1 MNLPNPNNYGA
12 FHMNTQIN
20 RPFQQ
25 QSVIQILTAF
35 AAIMP
40 MVALSIWMY
49 LLRDSVPGVS
59 EFFLGPLLFGGGMIF
74 WLLFLHIVVCRD
86 NLQTLGFK
94 IDGLWMDVVVGSG
107 LGTAFLLLKELMQ
120 PLLNSVFE
128 PRPPST
134 EIIQLIHSVAS
145 DPWLLA
151 LWLGPVVWI
160 GIAGFEELWRVV
172 VLRRFWN
179 VFSGT
184 GGKWMVLLLVSVLIG
199 AAHGYQ
205 GPAAI
210 VSIGFKSVLMGWF
223 FMATGR
229 TRALIVSHAVYDS
242 VQIIMAVVA
251 IRAAF

>member
-1 MNLPNPNNYGA
+1 MNIIT
-12 FHMNTQIN
+12 TQSS
-20 RPFQQ
+20 RQKTT
-25 QSVIQILTAF
+25 VQIA
-35 AAIMP
+35 AAIAAIIP
-40 MVALSIWMY
+40 MLGLTVWMH
-49 LLRDSVPGVS
+49 LVRDDVPGLN
-59 EFFLGPLLFGGGMIF
+59 EFFLGPLLFGGSMIF

-86 NLQTLGFK
+86 GLQSLGFK
-94 IDGLWMDVVVGSG
+94 RHGFWADMAIGVG
-107 LGTAFLLLKELMQ
+107 LGAGLLLLKTVMQ
-120 PLLNSVFE
+120 PMLNSLFE
-128 PRPPST
+128 SRPPNA
-134 EIIQLIHSVAS
+134 EIIQLIHGVGS

-160 GIAGFEELWRVV
+160 GIAGFEELWRVF

-184 GGKWMVLLLVSVLIG
+184 RGKWLVLILVSVLFG
-199 AAHGYQ
+199 LAHGYQ
-205 GPAAI
+205 GPAGI
-210 VSIGFKSVLMGWF
+210 VSIGFNSVLMGWF